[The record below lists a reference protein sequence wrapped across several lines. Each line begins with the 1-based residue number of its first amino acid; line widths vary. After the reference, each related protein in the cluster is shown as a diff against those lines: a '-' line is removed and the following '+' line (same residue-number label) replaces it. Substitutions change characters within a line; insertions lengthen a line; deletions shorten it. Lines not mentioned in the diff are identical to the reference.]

1 MALTTALALGIGAA
15 ASLGGAALSSSA
27 QKSAA
32 NKAADVAT
40 QTSAENNA
48 LARDIYGQNKQ
59 ALAPF
64 MQRGNVAGDYINAML
79 GLPSGVAGN
88 SAATYN
94 MGGQQG
100 FPTQQGNQAVPYGQ
114 DYMFSPNQFGGPY
127 GMSGNDY
134 RGQITNAGFFP
145 QQFGPTAQGG
155 GTQTGGIAQT
165 QGVTTQNAQDA
176 FGQYIK
182 NSDYGFQFG
191 QGTNALNSGYAGA
204 GTLQSGAAMKAM
216 EKFRQDLQSGYRN
229 EYMGALGNQQGVGL
243 SGASALAGVGQNYAN
258 SVTNNN
264 NSAGNALANAA
275 LAKGSSGFGN
285 ALGAIGGGLFGY
297 ATGK

>member
-88 SAATYN
+88 SAATYS
-94 MGGQQG
+94 MGGGQS
-100 FPTQQGNQAVPYGQ
+100 FPTRQAVQ
-114 DYMFSPNQFGGPY
+114 EMQF
-127 GMSGNDY
+127 GNDY
-134 RGQITNAGFFP
+134 GIKPSVFNNTRGYGQYAPLP
-145 QQFGPTAQGG
+145 QGGVQQQQGYAPQNGVSMNDAQG
-155 GTQTGGIAQT
+155 
-165 QGVTTQNAQDA
+165 A
-176 FGQYIK
+176 FGNYIK
-182 NSDYGFQFG
+182 NSDYGFQFATG
-191 QGTNALNSGYAGA
+191 ANQVNSGYAGN
-204 GTLQSGAAMKAM
+204 GTVKSGAAMKAL
-216 EKFRQDLQSGYRN
+216 EDYRQNLQSGYRN

-258 SVTNNN
+258 SMTNNN
-264 NSAGNALANAA
+264 NAAGNALANAA
-275 LAKGSSGFGN
+275 LANGSSGFGN
-285 ALGAIGGGLFGY
+285 ALGAIGGSLFGY
-297 ATGK
+297 ATARK

>member
-1 MALTTALALGIGAA
+1 MAIATLTAIGLGLGAV
-15 ASLGGAALSSSA
+15 GAIASSSA

-32 NKAADVAT
+32 NKAAQVAT
-40 QTSAENNA
+40 DTNATNNA
-48 LARDIYGQNKQ
+48 LAREIYGQNQQ

-127 GMSGNDY
+127 WMSGNDY

-176 FGQYIK
+176 FGKYIK

-191 QGTNALNSGYAGA
+191 QGSNALNSGYAGA

-243 SGASALAGVGQNYAN
+243 SGASALAGVSQNFAN
-258 SVTNNN
+258 TMTNNN
-264 NSAGNALANAA
+264 NAAGNALANAA
-275 LAKGSSGFGN
+275 LVKGNNGIGNVISG
-285 ALGAIGGGLFGY
+285 IGGNLFGY
-297 ATGK
+297 STGK